1 MSLPEDL
8 RREFETMVERAL
20 EEDRAFDDLTGRL
33 LIPGGL
39 RAAGRMIAGG
49 RFVVCGLPV
58 AEMVFRRLDAR
69 VRFAALVEEGGT
81 AAEGDVLCEV
91 EGEARA
97 LLAAERTALNFV
109 QLACAVATRT
119 ARMVEAVRPLEVDVL
134 DTRKTLPG
142 LRALQKYAVR
152 TGGGRNHRLHLA
164 ERVMVKDNHKALLDG
179 DASTEEFWRGIRA
192 ALGEAAER
200 AVVEAETPEEA
211 EAALRAGFRHI
222 MLDNFARDEL
232 ARTVR
237 GLRAAGDAVYVEAS
251 GGLGPDDAAEVAR
264 AGVDGM
270 SAGALT
276 RHLRTPEVSFEVE
289 RL

>member
-1 MSLPEDL
+1 
-8 RREFETMVERAL
+8 
-20 EEDRAFDDLTGRL
+20 
-33 LIPGGL
+33 
-39 RAAGRMIAGG
+39 
-49 RFVVCGLPV
+49 
-58 AEMVFRRLDAR
+58 
-69 VRFAALVEEGGT
+69 
-81 AAEGDVLCEV
+81 
-91 EGEARA
+91 
-97 LLAAERTALNFV
+97 
-109 QLACAVATRT
+109 
-119 ARMVEAVRPLEVDVL
+119 VDVL